1 VAAPDAAPP
10 ANPPS
15 GSTPEAAPAPGSSVR
30 FFDDQFRRQAVEG
43 ARALN
48 PFEQRALPH
57 LRGRV
62 LDCGCGL
69 GNLSLAAAERG
80 CEVLALDASPTAIA
94 SLRASAAARG
104 LTVDA
109 RLTDL
114 RTHEPAPGGFDAVV
128 AIGLLMFFDCATA
141 ARQLARLQAA
151 VRPGGVAVVNVLVQG
166 TTYMDMF
173 DPAQHCLLAPDA
185 PARAFDGWTLL
196 HHAVED
202 FDAPRG
208 LRKRFATVIARRPA

>member
-1 VAAPDAAPP
+1 MAAHET
-10 ANPPS
+10 S
-15 GSTPEAAPAPGSSVR
+15 RSVR

-43 ARALN
+43 DRALN

-62 LDCGCGL
+62 LDWGCGL
-69 GNLSLAAAERG
+69 GNLSLAAAGRG
-80 CEVLALDASPTAIA
+80 CEVLALDASPAAIA
-94 SLRASAAARG
+94 GLRARAAALG
-104 LTVDA
+104 LAVDA
-109 RLTDL
+109 RLADL
-114 RTHEPAPGGFDAVV
+114 RTHEPKPGGFDAAV
-128 AIGLLMFFDCATA
+128 AIGLLMFFDGATA
-141 ARQLARLQAA
+141 SRQLARLQAA

-173 DPAQHCLLAPDA
+173 DPDQHCLWAPDA

-196 HHAVED
+196 QHAVED

-208 LRKRFATVIARRPA
+208 LRKRFATVIARRAET